1 METGLKSLASTSKF
15 DRCSLLLK
23 IAGEKLSTWTITVA
37 EDPHVPS
44 DQRLEYTRLPMGF
57 HRIVAAYGFMEQPR
71 VPELLKLWKAEEVEF
86 RLSETTFFLSR
97 ETIVP
102 AKRRRMAY
110 WRSVLFAFLQRNA
123 QSATAF
129 FGLPANRVVELGVQI
144 EF

>member
-1 METGLKSLASTSKF
+1 M
-15 DRCSLLLK
+15 
-23 IAGEKLSTWTITVA
+23 IA
-37 EDPHVPS
+37 
-44 DQRLEYTRLPMGF
+44 R
-57 HRIVAAYGFMEQPR
+57 YGFMEQPR